1 MTYTLPMKKLVFPM
15 VMCESH
21 HFKDMEALAYEPE
34 TYNTFSILYK
44 RTPDRIQNFT
54 LYMYQII
61 MSIQYKIWFS

>member
-1 MTYTLPMKKLVFPM
+1 M